1 MIEAPLVILY
11 FIVSL
16 LAYAFAV
23 YCNKMS
29 IMDLIW
35 TLGLALGSL
44 IHFSNLDTITT
55 RAVLVLILL
64 LTWSFRL
71 SYFLIKNRVLNQHE
85 DPRYERLIKA
95 SKKYWK
101 IVFMA
106 LFLFQVVLAWVFL
119 VPIYTA
125 MNCSIET
132 IRWIDLLAFLCGAI
146 ALLGESISDYQ
157 LKAFCSKPD
166 NQGKVCKTGLWRYSR
181 HPNYFFEWLFWWS
194 FVIFS
199 IGSSVFYLS
208 LLGPSVMYLFLRYIS
223 GVPFAEMSSLERR
236 GTDYLQYQKET
247 SVFFPFKPKL

>member
-71 SYFLIKNRVLNQHE
+71 SYFLIKNRLLNQHE

-101 IVFMA
+101 IVFMV
-106 LFLFQVVLAWVFL
+106 LFLFQVVLAWLFL

-125 MNCSIET
+125 MN
-132 IRWIDLLAFLCGAI
+132 
-146 ALLGESISDYQ
+146 
-157 LKAFCSKPD
+157 
-166 NQGKVCKTGLWRYSR
+166 
-181 HPNYFFEWLFWWS
+181 
-194 FVIFS
+194 
-199 IGSSVFYLS
+199 LS
-208 LLGPSVMYLFLRYIS
+208 LINI
-223 GVPFAEMSSLERR
+223 
-236 GTDYLQYQKET
+236 
-247 SVFFPFKPKL
+247 